1 MSLPP
6 LLALGLNN
14 ISWSVKQPELLQ
26 AGRLHARQTLLHC
39 LHRPCSPAG
48 LLPLQPPPACTSW
61 CCMQTS
67 EARKRPDGV
76 LSDLWRLKLCSVQA
90 PKPSRAAG
98 TTGKKRKAYD
108 GKQQS
113 AAGTPQAG
121 ATLAKGSSE
130 AAGLLSPGPSLGAD
144 ETFRLADLS
153 SHAREA
159 LQTCIRSGRAA
170 TAAGK

>member
-1 MSLPP
+1 
-6 LLALGLNN
+6 
-14 ISWSVKQPELLQ
+14 
-26 AGRLHARQTLLHC
+26 
-39 LHRPCSPAG
+39 
-48 LLPLQPPPACTSW
+48 
-61 CCMQTS
+61 MQTS

-121 ATLAKGSSE
+121 ATLAKGSSDAAVQTLGLAKGSSE